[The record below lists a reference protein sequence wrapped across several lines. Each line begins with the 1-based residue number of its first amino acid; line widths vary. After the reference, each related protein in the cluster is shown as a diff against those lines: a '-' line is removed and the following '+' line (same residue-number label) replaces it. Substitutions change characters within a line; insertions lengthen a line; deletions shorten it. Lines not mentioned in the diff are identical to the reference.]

1 MKRGIK
7 WSPSEWQTEAN
18 KVRSG
23 VGMSVAE
30 LDKIEERVKE
40 GYRWKADFDVL
51 ITEIRRLTGD
61 KSTTR

>member
-7 WSPSEWQTEAN
+7 WSPSAWQTEAN
-18 KVRSG
+18 KVRSV

-40 GYRWKADFDVL
+40 GYRW
-51 ITEIRRLTGD
+51 
-61 KSTTR
+61 